1 MTESLLGQLNESQK
15 SAVVTTDGPMLIL
28 AGAGSGKTKTLTHK
42 IAYLLQNKHVHPA
55 QILAVTFTNK
65 AAREMSD
72 RLEEIMGHPVTLP
85 YLGTFHSVCVRLLRQ
100 YGQEIDIPSNFVI
113 YDEADKKNLIKK
125 ILKTHHIDEKKY
137 PPAQISAVISGA
149 KNDLMSP
156 DDYIEVSNGPLAE
169 VVYSVFLD
177 YQRELT
183 NSKALDFDDL
193 IMKTVRLLEHGE
205 QTKALLHK
213 KINYIFIDEYQ
224 DTNQAQYTLVKLL
237 INSNKNITVVG
248 DDWQSI
254 YSWRGADFRNILKF
268 EKDFVGANVV
278 KLEKNYRSTKNILD
292 SAHSVITKNTN
303 RSDKKLYTD
312 AGAGEPV
319 EIVQTH
325 NERDEGRRVALI
337 IQQELASGKSYD
349 DIAVLYRTNAQSRA
363 LEEAMIHYSITYKI
377 VGGVK
382 FYDRKEIKDILAYL
396 RLIVQPED
404 QASFERVYNVPSR
417 KIGDKSLAN
426 FYNFK
431 IARGLNLEQ
440 ALNNSG
446 ACDELTPTAKSGF
459 SEFNNILSSFRE
471 KVATTSVEELISQLV
486 EKLDYYEYLHD
497 GTVQGESRQENVK
510 ELLSVASQF
519 AGLGLGE
526 FLEQTALISD
536 LDDKDKINGVVTL
549 TTIHAAKG
557 LEFPVVIISGME
569 EGIFP
574 HSRSIMDSGEIEE
587 ERRLCYVGMTR
598 AKEKLYLSYATS
610 RMFFGKQDYN
620 IPSRFLSD
628 IDENFAKNTKGFFE
642 TINQQ
647 VTADEPVYIPELNP
661 GDGVSHGLFGNGTVI
676 EVDGS
681 FALIYFKGKG
691 NKKINLEFA
700 PVTKL

>member
-1 MTESLLGQLNESQK
+1 MIESLLNQLNESQK

-42 IAYLLQNKHVHPA
+42 IAYLLQNNRVHPA

-125 ILKTHHIDEKKY
+125 ILKSHHVDEKKY
-137 PPAQISAVISGA
+137 PPTQISAIISGA

-156 DDYIEVSNGPLAE
+156 DDYIEISNGPLAE

-193 IMKTVRLLEHGE
+193 IMKTVRLLERGE
-205 QTKALLHK
+205 QTRELLHK

-254 YSWRGADFRNILKF
+254 YSWRGADFRNILRF
-268 EKDFVGANVV
+268 EKDFVGAKVV

-337 IQQELASGKSYD
+337 IQQELAGGKSYD
-349 DIAVLYRTNAQSRA
+349 DIAVLYRTNSQSRA
-363 LEEAMIHYSITYKI
+363 LEEAMIHYGITYKI

-404 QASFERVYNVPSR
+404 QASFERVYNLPSR

-459 SEFNNILSSFRE
+459 SHFNNILQSFRE
-471 KVATTSVEELISQLV
+471 KVETTSVEELISQLV
-486 EKLDYYEYLHD
+486 EKLNYYDYLHD

-557 LEFPVVIISGME
+557 LEFPIVIISGME

-574 HSRSIMDSGEIEE
+574 HSRAIIDSGEIEE

-628 IDENFAKNTKGFFE
+628 IDENFAKNTSGIFE

-647 VTADEPVYIPELNP
+647 ATADEPVYIPELSP